1 MLIYLSVFLAT
12 CQSSSILHFIAIIYI
27 YMYSGGIEKYKIK
40 IRETKNTIE
49 GELLINVLA
58 HKSCL

>member
-1 MLIYLSVFLAT
+1 
-12 CQSSSILHFIAIIYI
+12 
-27 YMYSGGIEKYKIK
+27 MYSGGIEKYKIK